1 MGKNLK
7 GHEIGDGIVQRKDGR
22 YYARFRG
29 KDGKEIAKYFHSLP
43 EARTWI
49 LDAKYEDS
57 HNQMSKPR
65 QITVDSWFW
74 YWLDEIKGETIRAG
88 TRTAYINRYKNR
100 IKSVIG
106 DMVLSDVK
114 PMHCQNVL
122 NQAQNIGDKTG
133 SVRKLRVI
141 MRSFFQAACDNE
153 LISSNPIR
161 SSVTYVN
168 NPEEERRVLTM
179 DEQEQFLETA
189 KEFPYFNVFSFAL
202 QTGMRVGEIIGLKWE
217 DIDFKTGYISVKR
230 SLDYRKDLKTFV
242 ENPPKSKAGERLI
255 PLTDEAI
262 DILTTVREETKGLP
276 AVAPFTHLIFRNS
289 VGKPSHRGNLNR
301 TLRSITAKAGMES
314 CSMHSL
320 RHTFATRCI
329 ESGMRPKTLQKIL
342 GHSTLNLTMDLY
354 VHVTDDTLKEEMKR
368 FGAMSKRRDA

>member
-29 KDGKEIAKYFHSLP
+29 KDGKEIAKYFHSVT

-57 HNQMSKPR
+57 HCQMSKPR
-65 QITVDSWFW
+65 EINVDSWFW
-74 YWLDEIKGETIRAG
+74 YWLDEIKGDTIRHG
-88 TRTAYINRYKNR
+88 TRQAYINRYKSR
-100 IKSVIG
+100 IQSVIG
-106 DMVLSDVK
+106 DMLLHDVK

-122 NQAQNIGDKTG
+122 NQAQDAGDKTG

-153 LISSNPIR
+153 LINSNPIR
-161 SSVTYVN
+161 QSVTYVN
-168 NPEEERRVLTM
+168 SPTEERRVLTV
-179 DEQEQFLETA
+179 DEQARFVETA
-189 KEFPYFNVFSFAL
+189 KDFPYYNIYTFAL
-202 QTGMRVGEIIGLKWE
+202 QTGMRVGEILGLKWE
-217 DIDFKTGYISVKR
+217 DIDFASGYINVQR

-242 ENPPKSKAGERLI
+242 ENPPKSKAGERSI

-262 DILTTVREETKGLP
+262 SILTTVREESKNLP
-276 AVAPFTHLIFRNS
+276 RVAPFTHLIFRNS
-289 VGKPSHRGNLNR
+289 VGRPSHRGNLNR
-301 TLRSITAKAGMES
+301 TLRNITAEAGMKS

-342 GHSTLNLTMDLY
+342 GHSTIDLTMNLY
-354 VHVTDDTLKEEMKR
+354 VHVTDDTLKDEMKR
-368 FGAMSKRRDA
+368 FGAMSKLA